1 MPVDGTYGRLS
12 AHNQRFKEL
21 RRKKLERRENK
32 VWQNSLKNTHKGKA
46 GTESNP
52 ETIDP
57 KKLELIKSEIRK
69 KAKAELQKEFY
80 IYVVSFLVVC
90 ILVYFLFFN

>member
-1 MPVDGTYGRLS
+1 MSIDGTYGRLS

-32 VWQNSLKNTHKGKA
+32 IWRNSLNSTNKGESE
-46 GTESNP
+46 TEKKT

-57 KKLELIKSEIRK
+57 KKLEEIKIEIRK
-69 KAKAELQKEFY
+69 KAKAQLRKELY
-80 IYVVSFLVVC
+80 LYLLSIIVTCGLIYFLV
-90 ILVYFLFFN
+90 F